1 MGNTN
6 SYNKLL
12 SRVKTNNIFEI
23 YNFSDSLELNEN
35 KIKIIKKYKEL
46 YLVIDFD
53 SISFFSKNLNL
64 KNKIYLKDIS
74 SWKTNYNYSN
84 MELLYDNY
92 KVIKFGSV
100 DIYNIS
106 QVIYK
111 KTDDLS
117 KINLNIINEHE
128 LNEESLNNDSIN
140 DESSEDDYLNFYEMP
155 N

>member
-1 MGNTN
+1 
-6 SYNKLL
+6 
-12 SRVKTNNIFEI
+12 
-23 YNFSDSLELNEN
+23 
-35 KIKIIKKYKEL
+35 
-46 YLVIDFD
+46 
-53 SISFFSKNLNL
+53 
-64 KNKIYLKDIS
+64 
-74 SWKTNYNYSN
+74 

-92 KVIKFGSV
+92 KVIRIGSV

-117 KINLNIINEHE
+117 KINLNIINEYE

-140 DESSEDDYLNFYEMP
+140 DESSEDDYLNFYET